1 MGTISWQKLLFST
14 LRHLAQSSVS
24 SRALIY
30 IYISRIIS
38 LWKRDPSLLRELLLY
53 TQRFIFIHQSGF
65 EFLYNFSLFS
75 IYHFCVEIILIFEE
89 EVWLTFRFDK
99 IISTFNP
106 LVPFRLRRKLILW
119 IIIHFHRIFFVWTHF
134 SFFFIIIIL
143 PLYFISKNNIS
154 SCCVKLLRTC

>member
-38 LWKRDPSLLRELLLY
+38 LWKRDSFLSRELLLY

-119 IIIHFHRIFFVWTHF
+119 IIIHFHRIFFVWAHF
-134 SFFFIIIIL
+134 SFFYYYYYIAIIFYRKIIFHRVAWN
-143 PLYFISKNNIS
+143 Y
-154 SCCVKLLRTC
+154 

>member
-30 IYISRIIS
+30 IYIYRESS
-38 LWKRDPSLLRELLLY
+38 LSESEIPLFY
-53 TQRFIFIHQSGF
+53 VNYYFIPNDLFSSTKVDSNF
-65 EFLYNFSLFS
+65 YNFIIFLFS

-119 IIIHFHRIFFVWTHF
+119 IIIHFHRIFFVWAHF
-134 SFFFIIIIL
+134 SFFLLLLLYCHYILYRKIIFHRVAWN
-143 PLYFISKNNIS
+143 Y
-154 SCCVKLLRTC
+154 